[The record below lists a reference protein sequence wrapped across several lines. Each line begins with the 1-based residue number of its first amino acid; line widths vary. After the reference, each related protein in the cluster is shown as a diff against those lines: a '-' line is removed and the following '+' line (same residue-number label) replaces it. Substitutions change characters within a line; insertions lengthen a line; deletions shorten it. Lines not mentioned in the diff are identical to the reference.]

1 MKKLTLGTALAS
13 LLTLTACGETD
24 AREKH
29 RYTVEVE
36 VTDTNGKVQK
46 VSQECN
52 QLFNLCQA
60 KFDLESPVGKRTISV
75 MSNNKPVHEEELY
88 KKSQSVKSKEEE
100 ARLTDSE
107 YKQTVMIKGFGFNN
121 SIQKTWFKNVN
132 YQPTKWTPRTERI
145 IEQELMIPNPALVK
159 RVEELQMKIK
169 EVRSKRSMNRKETDD
184 KLEKVRVLETEMHSI
199 SIPDVKA
206 ADLKIRI
213 Y

>member
-1 MKKLTLGTALAS
+1 MKKLTLGTALVS
-13 LLTLTACGETD
+13 LLALTACGETD

-60 KFDLESPVGKRTISV
+60 KFDLENPSGKRTISV

-88 KKSQSVKSKEEE
+88 KKSQSANSKEEE

-107 YKQTVMIKGFGFNN
+107 YKQKVTIKGFGFNK
-121 SIQKTWFKNVN
+121 SLQKTWFKDVD

-145 IEQELMIPNPALVK
+145 IEQELMIPNPDLVK
-159 RVEELQMKIK
+159 RIEDLQMQIK
-169 EVRSKRSMNRKETDD
+169 EVRSKRSMNRKETDE
-184 KLEKVRVLETEMHSI
+184 KLERVRLLEAEIRSI
-199 SIPDVKA
+199 SISDVKA